1 MIIIIVLLLTIIAF
15 GVMPDFMQEALS
27 VIVTAAFWLLFVGGF
42 IFFIIY
48 ATGGLS

>member
-15 GVMPDFMQEALS
+15 GVMPDFMQAALS
-27 VIVTAAFWLLFVGGF
+27 FIVAAAFWLLFVGGF

-48 ATGGLS
+48 ATGALN